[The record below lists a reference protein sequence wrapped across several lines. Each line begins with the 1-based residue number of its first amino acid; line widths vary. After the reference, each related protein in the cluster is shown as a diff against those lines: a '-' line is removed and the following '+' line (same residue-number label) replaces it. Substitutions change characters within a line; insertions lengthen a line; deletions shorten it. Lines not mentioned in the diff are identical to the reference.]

1 MRVLPR
7 PTGDRLRLRLRS
19 WSVLCSLLLLL
30 LAGAVFAE
38 PAQAGQ
44 QAQPQHYAPPVGISL
59 EQAADKVR
67 RQTGGRVLSASP
79 EEKGGR
85 RGYNVRVLVD
95 GKRVKQYYV
104 DADGRVSSR

>member
-1 MRVLPR
+1 MRVLHR
-7 PTGDRLRLRLRS
+7 PTGYRLRS
-19 WSVLCSLLLLL
+19 VLWSLLLLL
-30 LAGAVFAE
+30 LTGAVLTE
-38 PAQAGQ
+38 PALAGQ
-44 QAQPQHYAPPVGISL
+44 QAQPQHYAPPVGGISL

-67 RQTGGRVLSASP
+67 RETGGRVLSASP

-85 RGYNVRVLVD
+85 RGYSVRVLVD

>member
-1 MRVLPR
+1 M
-7 PTGDRLRLRLRS
+7 
-19 WSVLCSLLLLL
+19 SVLRRPIGQWLKGMLWSLLLLPL
-30 LAGAVFAE
+30 TGALVIE
-38 PAQAGQ
+38 PVQAGQ
-44 QAQPQHYAPPVGISL
+44 QAQPQHYAPPVGGISL

-79 EEKGGR
+79 VEKGGR

>member
-1 MRVLPR
+1 MSVLPR
-7 PTGDRLRLRLRS
+7 PTGQSGYRLRS
-19 WSVLCSLLLLL
+19 VLGSLLLLL
-30 LAGAVFAE
+30 LIGPGFTGAAL
-38 PAQAGQ
+38 AGQ
-44 QAQPQHYAPPVGISL
+44 QGQPQHYAPPVGGISL

-67 RQTGGRVLSASP
+67 RETGGRVLSASP
-79 EEKGGR
+79 DEKGGR